1 MLDLQKR
8 FSSAMVRSGVI
19 DSKDQGLYEFAL
31 RNLLYAAATWGT
43 LLILGLLTHRFW
55 YCLLY
60 IAAYLPLRE
69 YAGGFHQK
77 TRMRCYINSILIFG
91 ILIFGSFVYNII
103 FTPLALSVGLLF
115 SVIVLLVFIPVES
128 KQNPLTEKE
137 KVVYRKRALITMV
150 IEIIL
155 TVVFYAMGF
164 LMPAFFLFSAI
175 LTSAV
180 LVGVGVVQHRLECKK
195 QPA

>member
-1 MLDLQKR
+1 MLYFQKR

-19 DSKDQGLYEFAL
+19 DSKDQELYEFAL

-43 LLILGLLTHRFW
+43 LLIIGILTQRFW

-77 TRMRCYINSILIFG
+77 TRMRCYINSIFIFV
-91 ILIFGSFVYNII
+91 ILILGSFVYKIF

-115 SVIVLLVFIPVES
+115 SVIVLITFIPVES

-137 KVVYRKRALITMV
+137 RNVYRKRALITMTT
-150 IEIIL
+150 EIIL
-155 TVVFYAMGF
+155 TIILYVMGF
-164 LMPAFFLFSAI
+164 LLSAFFLFGAL
-175 LTSAV
+175 LTSAI
-180 LVGVGVVQHRLECKK
+180 LVGVGAFQHRLECKK
-195 QPA
+195 